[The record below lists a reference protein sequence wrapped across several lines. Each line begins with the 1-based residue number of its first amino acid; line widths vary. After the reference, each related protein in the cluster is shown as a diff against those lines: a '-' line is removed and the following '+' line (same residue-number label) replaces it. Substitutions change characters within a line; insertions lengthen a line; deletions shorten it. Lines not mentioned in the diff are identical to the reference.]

1 MTAVTRTRKLALGS
15 VYLGFMLASAALVS
29 GIRAGFSAPA
39 GEAAA
44 GPPPLVV
51 THYRTATVDGVSV
64 FYREAGP
71 ADAPVV
77 LLLHG
82 FPTSSHM
89 FRNLTTVLGDRYHV
103 IAPDYPGFG
112 DSAAPDHTQ
121 FAYTFAH
128 YADIVDGLMDK
139 LGAKSYA
146 MYVMDYGAPV
156 GYRLALKHPE
166 RVTALVVQNGNAYVE
181 GLGAFWDPI
190 KAYWKDDSPARRDAL
205 NFLVA
210 PATTKFQYVDG
221 VSDVSRIDPDNW
233 LHDQVLLDRP
243 GNRDIQLDLFHD
255 YGSNVPLYPQFQA
268 FFRERKPPTL
278 ILWGKNDKIF
288 PAEGAGPY
296 LRDLPNAELHLLDTG
311 HFALEDKLDE
321 MGPHIHR
328 FLDRVISRS

>member
-1 MTAVTRTRKLALGS
+1 MTVTSS
-15 VYLGFMLASAALVS
+15 V
-29 GIRAGFSAPA
+29 GIP
-39 GEAAA
+39 
-44 GPPPLVV
+44 V
-51 THYRTATVDGVSV
+51 THYRTVKVEDVGV

-89 FRNLTTVLGDRYHV
+89 FRNLIPLLADRYRV

-112 DSAAPDHTQ
+112 QSDAPDHRS

-128 YADIVDGLMDK
+128 YAEIVDGL
-139 LGAKSYA
+139 LTQLRVERYA

-166 RVTALVVQNGNAYVE
+166 RVSALVIQNGNAYEE
-181 GLGAFWDPI
+181 GLKAFWDPI
-190 KAYWKDDSPARRDAL
+190 KAYWREDTPERREAL
-205 NFLVA
+205 GFLVQ
-210 PATTKFQYVDG
+210 PETTKFQYVDG

-243 GNRDIQLDLFHD
+243 GNRDIQLDLFRD

-268 FFRERKPPTL
+268 FFRERRPPTL
-278 ILWGKNDKIF
+278 IVWGENDTIF
-288 PAEGAGPY
+288 PADGAHPY
-296 LRDLPNAELHLLDTG
+296 LRDLPDAELHLFDTG

-321 MGPHIHR
+321 IAPLIR
-328 FLDRVISRS
+328 AFLDRSVGSR

>member
-1 MTAVTRTRKLALGS
+1 M
-15 VYLGFMLASAALVS
+15 
-29 GIRAGFSAPA
+29 P
-39 GEAAA
+39 
-44 GPPPLVV
+44 V
-51 THYRTATVDGVSV
+51 THYRTVKVEDVGV

-89 FRNLTTVLGDRYHV
+89 FRNLIPLLADRYRV

-112 DSAAPDHTQ
+112 QSDAPDHRS

-128 YADIVDGLMDK
+128 YAEIVDGL
-139 LGAKSYA
+139 LTQLRVERYA

-166 RVTALVVQNGNAYVE
+166 RVSALVIQNGNAYEE
-181 GLGAFWDPI
+181 GLKAFWDPI
-190 KAYWKDDSPARRDAL
+190 KAYWREDTPERREAL
-205 NFLVA
+205 GFLVQ
-210 PATTKFQYVDG
+210 PETTKFQYVDG

-243 GNRDIQLDLFHD
+243 GNRDIQLDLFRD

-268 FFRERKPPTL
+268 FFRERRPPTL
-278 ILWGKNDKIF
+278 IVWGENDTIF
-288 PAEGAGPY
+288 PADGAHPY
-296 LRDLPNAELHLLDTG
+296 LRDLPDAELHLFDTG

-321 MGPHIHR
+321 IAPLIR
-328 FLDRVISRS
+328 AFLDRSVGSR